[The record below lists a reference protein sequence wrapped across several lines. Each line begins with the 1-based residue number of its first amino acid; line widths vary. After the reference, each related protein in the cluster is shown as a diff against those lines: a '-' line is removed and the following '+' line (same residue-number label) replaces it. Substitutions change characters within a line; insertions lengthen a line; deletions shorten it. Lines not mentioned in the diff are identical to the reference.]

1 MSIRRGTAHGAGG
14 CIRLSGRPAAASL
27 PASETAME
35 LASLVGLGAT
45 LASTTSFLPQAW
57 KVIRTR
63 DTAAISAGMYAVTVA
78 GFALWL
84 TYGLLLG
91 ALPLIVTNAICLA
104 LSGFILVMKLLPRQQ
119 KVAVAEALDPSG

>member
-1 MSIRRGTAHGAGG
+1 MDAAHIIGG
-14 CIRLSGRPAAASL
+14 L
-27 PASETAME
+27 
-35 LASLVGLGAT
+35 AT

-63 DTAAISAGMYAVTVA
+63 DTEAISKRMYTVTVI

-91 ALPLIVTNAICLA
+91 QWPLILTNGICLT
-104 LSGFILVMKLLPRQQ
+104 LSAFILVMKVLPRE
-119 KVAVAEALDPSG
+119 KKEAVAATLDPTAG